1 MELHD
6 IDTSGYLY
14 DPKNPE
20 SYQRLLKFK
29 EFKEDLSFNKDKLI
43 QYIILMYDMD
53 NEDVRTEYPF
63 YPQRK
68 REICRMVKLGRASKD
83 GKMGEVLENMLIGL
97 VPEVNAMIVKYLS
110 LFNKPEVIMLSAYW
124 EIFIELSK
132 RQFSGQFDKNQVDYI
147 KKLKEDIDALTEGIF
162 RGKDETELRAELY
175 KSLKDQTLGIKPEDI
190 ADRISKGEDPLDG
203 FNAYE
208 PGYKP
213 EKMKFLGDK

>member
-1 MELHD
+1 MELHE

-14 DPKNPE
+14 DPKDKD
-20 SYQRLLKFK
+20 SYQKLLKFK
-29 EFKEDLSFNKDKLI
+29 EFQEDIPLNKDKLM

-68 REICRMVKLGRASKD
+68 REVCRIVHLTRGV
-83 GKMGEVLENMLIGL
+83 KMGEQLENMLIGL
-97 VPEVNAMIVKYLS
+97 MPEVNAMIVKYLS

-175 KSLKDQTLGIKPEDI
+175 KSLKDQTLGIKPEEI
-190 ADRISKGEDPLDG
+190 AERISKGEDPLGD

-208 PGYKP
+208 KDYKP
-213 EKMKFLGDK
+213 SPMKFMGDE

>member
-1 MELHD
+1 MELHE

-14 DPKNPE
+14 DPKDKD
-20 SYQRLLKFK
+20 SYQKLLKFK
-29 EFKEDLSFNKDKLI
+29 EFQEEITLNKDKLM

-68 REICRMVKLGRASKD
+68 REVCRIVKLTRGA
-83 GKMGEVLENMLIGL
+83 KMGEGLENMLIGL

-175 KSLKDQTLGIKPEDI
+175 KSLKDQTLGIKPEEI
-190 ADRISKGEDPLDG
+190 AEKISKGEDPLGD

-208 PGYKP
+208 AGYEVSP
-213 EKMKFLGDK
+213 MKFLGDE